1 MLYVLAAAAAIWC
14 IVRLFLAIFRW
25 DWLSQY
31 PRLYLDLLGRWTGAE
46 YDSNIRKKTII
57 KFSVWVVVICVGTVI
72 MAVTMVNS
80 YRDVGKLAD
89 YTQVNTGETLPLA
102 GGELVFQYLV
112 EDNEIVI
119 VRNNAGLE
127 QFGNYIVKADTH
139 DYDEAL
145 VAFTGVFTNTT
156 DQTLVVSNEDIRM
169 FGIPTD
175 VSQGHKFKGLW
186 MADHK
191 TDGDGNMVL
200 APGEEAFLYFWAVLN
215 KDRQTQPYAYVVQ
228 DGEHFYRLNM
238 DSLESVAAGELTAQ
252 NTYRAVWETAE
263 NAKELVYDETYHVEN
278 IGDVTLRGGQLRGRA
293 RAAWEAQ
300 MQGED
305 GISSDKQLYFELV
318 MEVESPYKLWSS
330 TLEQWMS
337 IVVTTKDDICWEGA
351 EYDIKERKDPVNEGE
366 NYSCEVHYMVL
377 VPGNTDEL
385 QVILSMGGDNY
396 IGVLILEE

>member
-1 MLYVLAAAAAIWC
+1 
-14 IVRLFLAIFRW
+14 
-25 DWLSQY
+25 
-31 PRLYLDLLGRWTGAE
+31 
-46 YDSNIRKKTII
+46 
-57 KFSVWVVVICVGTVI
+57 
-72 MAVTMVNS
+72 MVNS